1 MLIHPLLIRVNNRE
15 KINSQQAYWLET
27 DPSDFSK
34 NGPGYAERRDFS
46 KNGPRVVSMR
56 PCSGSVK

>member
-1 MLIHPLLIRVNNRE
+1 MLIHPLFIRVNKRE

-34 NGPGYAERRDFS
+34 NGPGYAERRSFS
-46 KNGPRVVSMR
+46 LFRVVSML
-56 PCSGSVK
+56 PCSGLVK